1 MLNPVNFEQGIIVAR
16 AVLTPITEQF
26 SYFNQLVNDCVDKIR
41 KGKVMYCFDMEQVQA
56 ICDKCRCTVEIQ
68 NFDWYYMLTKS

>member
-1 MLNPVNFEQGIIVAR
+1 MLNPVHFEQGIIVTR

-56 ICDKCRCTVEIQ
+56 ICDKCKVTVQ
-68 NFDWYYMLTKS
+68 SFGWYYMLVRQ